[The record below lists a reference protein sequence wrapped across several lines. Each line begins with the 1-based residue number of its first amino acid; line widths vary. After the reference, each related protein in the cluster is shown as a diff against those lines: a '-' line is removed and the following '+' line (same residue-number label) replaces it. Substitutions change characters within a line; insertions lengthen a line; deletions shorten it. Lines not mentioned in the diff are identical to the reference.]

1 MRDSPCVVINL
12 TLQNL
17 RTELI
22 KRGRVLEKLLK
33 AAHPGAN
40 AVLKAI
46 LSIHNLLYHEGRI
59 GNVWV
64 TAHIR
69 EDNTRRYITN
79 LKVRAVSIS
88 FMFCAY
94 TVYNIHV
101 PNQTCRA

>member
-1 MRDSPCVVINL
+1 MKDSPRIAIES

-22 KRGRVLEKLLK
+22 EKGRILKKLRK
-33 AAHPGAN
+33 AAYPDAS
-40 AVLKAI
+40 VILKAI
-46 LSIHNLLYHEGRI
+46 MSIYNLLYHEGRI

-69 EDNTRRYITN
+69 EDDTRRYITN
-79 LKVRAVSIS
+79 LKVREVSIV
-88 FMFCAY
+88 FMFCAH
-94 TVYNIHV
+94 TVSNIHV

>member
-1 MRDSPCVVINL
+1 MRDLPRVVIDL

-33 AAHPGAN
+33 AAYLGAN

-64 TAHIR
+64 TAYIR

-79 LKVRAVSIS
+79 LKVRAVSIL
-88 FMFCAY
+88 FMFLCLYCIYYTCA
-94 TVYNIHV
+94 
-101 PNQTCRA
+101 